1 MSVDK
6 GNFRVNGRINVF
18 DSWFGLLAPAGTPAD
33 IVNKLN
39 TEMSKVLKRPEV
51 IERLTRQGIEAGSMT
66 PEAFGQLLRQDFD
79 RMAKVVK
86 TSGAKAD

>member
-1 MSVDK
+1 
-6 GNFRVNGRINVF
+6 
-18 DSWFGLLAPAGTPAD
+18 
-33 IVNKLN
+33 
-39 TEMSKVLKRPEV
+39 V